1 MPGKGLAES
10 ESAFSKK
17 KARKQPHSQ
26 TFYIISLLSYPYLFN
41 KQAWLLTILGKN
53 PTLLPNNY
61 LSIYV
66 CKYVFLSTFSTCSL
80 NYLFIYVSVSVKM
93 NGYQ

>member
-26 TFYIISLLSYPYLFN
+26 TFYIISLLSYSYLSN
-41 KQAWLLTILGKN
+41 KQAWLLNYFGKK

-66 CKYVFLSTFSTCSL
+66 CMCFCLRFQPACLTIFLSM
-80 NYLFIYVSVSVKM
+80 YLFL
-93 NGYQ
+93 